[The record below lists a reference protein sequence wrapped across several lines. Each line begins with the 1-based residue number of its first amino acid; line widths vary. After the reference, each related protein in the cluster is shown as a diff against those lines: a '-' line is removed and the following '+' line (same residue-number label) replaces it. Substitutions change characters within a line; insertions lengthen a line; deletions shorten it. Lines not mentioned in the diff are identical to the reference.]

1 MMGNNA
7 STKRDIREGLVLCM
21 LLTALIDG
29 EVRPEEREE
38 IARMLQTGQEFTSED
53 GDAIDKLL
61 LKARNDIA
69 ENPEGIMET
78 IARCLPDQ
86 DSRRRGV
93 EVALRVMTS
102 DGIVS
107 PDAVALLRNLVTHL
121 ELPPETIQ
129 ELAIVAQPRLIR
141 FMMIYLVYLTAT
153 ADGELHPSE
162 FEEMIPFVLSLPA
175 FKGVSTNQFAF
186 ISHSVRSHFQD
197 MKGEWGLDYITGTLR
212 RAAEL
217 LNDPTL
223 PEQALRLVA
232 RGLFADG
239 VVKGEEKEF
248 FLSVASKLKVSKGR
262 GEEIA
267 QQGVVGIRG

>member
-1 MMGNNA
+1 MMNNNA
-7 STKRDIREGLVLCM
+7 TRKRDIREGLILCM

-38 IARMLQTGQEFTSED
+38 IARMLQTAPEFDHED
-53 GDAIDKLL
+53 NGAIDNLL

-69 ENPEGIMET
+69 DNPEGVMDT
-78 IARCLPDQ
+78 IGRLLPDE
-86 DSRRRGV
+86 DARRRGV

-121 ELPPETIQ
+121 ELPPETVQ

-153 ADGELHPSE
+153 ADGELHPAE

-175 FKGVSTNQFAF
+175 FKGVTTNQFAF
-186 ISHSVRSHFQD
+186 ISHSVRRHFQE
-197 MKGEWGLDYITGTLR
+197 MQGEWGLDYITGTLR

-248 FLSVASKLKVSKGR
+248 FLSVASRLKIAKGR

-267 QQGVVGIRG
+267 QQGIVGTRS